1 MSEDLSQML
10 QNFLGTK
17 EGQQQL
23 QSVAEMLGSGE
34 GGFDLS
40 QLSGLLGGGE
50 SPKKEEQKPTAM
62 DFGGLDMNMIMKL
75 QQMMGQF
82 NSHDKNTDLIMAL
95 KPHLKPERQSKAD
108 DAIKIMRLI
117 SLLPLLKDSGLFGKL
132 GGV

>member
-23 QSVAEMLGSGE
+23 QSVAEILGSGE

-62 DFGGLDMNMIMKL
+62 D
-75 QQMMGQF
+75 
-82 NSHDKNTDLIMAL
+82 
-95 KPHLKPERQSKAD
+95 
-108 DAIKIMRLI
+108 
-117 SLLPLLKDSGLFGKL
+117 
-132 GGV
+132 

>member
-40 QLSGLLGGGE
+40 QLSELLGGGE
-50 SPKKEEQKPTAM
+50 SPKKEEQKPAAM

-75 QQMMGQF
+75 QQMMGKF

-132 GGV
+132 GGE